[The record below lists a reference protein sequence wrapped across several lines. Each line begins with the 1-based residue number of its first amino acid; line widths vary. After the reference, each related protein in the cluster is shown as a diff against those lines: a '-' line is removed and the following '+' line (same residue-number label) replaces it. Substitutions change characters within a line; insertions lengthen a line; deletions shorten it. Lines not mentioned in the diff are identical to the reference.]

1 MASIFVHYKYFLLL
15 LLNLQKEMYCK
26 FAFGNFDNHNLNKR
40 QRHPRG
46 AFLQVF
52 DGTNDENL
60 LWYYKKRLYQP
71 KLQATAEIGA
81 TDMVA
86 LIPQSSTNPL
96 NTSSANTADSDK
108 SAP

>member
-1 MASIFVHYKYFLLL
+1 
-15 LLNLQKEMYCK
+15 MYCK

-60 LWYYKKRLYQP
+60 LWYYKKRVYQA
-71 KLQATAEIGA
+71 KLQATAENSA
-81 TDMVA
+81 TDMQIHVF
-86 LIPQSSTNPL
+86 
-96 NTSSANTADSDK
+96 
-108 SAP
+108 